1 MSQRTREFQKH
12 ICAYFYRPSQRK
24 TPWNLIHGFHYLQF
38 LAVVWFVAVRKAVQ
52 KMSSCFT
59 DIESLINSADIITEL
74 LIVFYRSLSWLAMDE
89 GRGRKI
95 SIYPSNSWRMLFAHP
110 FASFSSQGTYLWEQA
125 AERRYHAAIPTG
137 NIPFQFYSRTEK
149 CHHKPRRVA
158 WKLDREAVILL
169 SWCLPIT

>member
-1 MSQRTREFQKH
+1 MSQRTRQFQKH

-24 TPWNLIHGFHYLQF
+24 PLWNLFHGFHYLQF
-38 LAVVWFVAVRKAVQ
+38 LAVVWFVAVRKAAQ
-52 KMSSCFT
+52 KTSSSFT
-59 DIESLINSADIITEL
+59 DIEFTDKERWHYHRTADR
-74 LIVFYRSLSWLAMDE
+74 FYHSLSWLAMDE

-158 WKLDREAVILL
+158 WKLDTETVILL